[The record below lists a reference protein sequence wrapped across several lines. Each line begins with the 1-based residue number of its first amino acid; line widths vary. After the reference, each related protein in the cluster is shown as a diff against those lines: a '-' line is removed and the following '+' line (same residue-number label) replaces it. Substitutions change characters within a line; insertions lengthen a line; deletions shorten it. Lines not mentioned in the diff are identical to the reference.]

1 MRPVAG
7 VFKTHRETARAAE
20 DLAVSG
26 FSPEQINSFYPE
38 TADAHIHR
46 LPTSDTEQPGVG
58 GAIGGAVG
66 AALGL
71 AGGFELM
78 GATALI
84 PGVGPV
90 IAVGIAGAALFGAA
104 GLAAGAAIGA
114 AVDEDTTP
122 GVPSDE
128 LFFYEDALRQG
139 RSLIVVL
146 AKNEDESR
154 HARAIIARHGAE
166 SIDAAR
172 QDWWIGLRDVE
183 EEHYRALG
191 HNFEQD
197 QEIYRAGFEAALRRE
212 CRGQDVDS
220 TSDCLKWWYPDIW
233 DTEPFRAGYARG
245 NIYWRKVNHG

>member
-7 VFKTHRETARAAE
+7 VFHSHREAVRTAE

-26 FSPEQINSFYPE
+26 FSPGQVNVFFPE
-38 TADAHIHR
+38 TPEVKIHSI
-46 LPTSDTEQPGVG
+46 PTSETEQPGVG
-58 GAIGGAVG
+58 GAIAGAVG

-78 GATALI
+78 GVTALI

-90 IAVGIAGAALFGAA
+90 VAVGIAGAALFGV
-104 GLAAGAAIGA
+104 AGAAVGSA
-114 AVDEDTTP
+114 VGTAVDEGTTE
-122 GVPSDE
+122 GIPSDE

-139 RSLIVVL
+139 RSLVIVL
-146 AKNEDESR
+146 ARDEDER
-154 HARAIIARHGAE
+154 RRASHVIEHHGAE
-166 SIDAAR
+166 SLDAAR
-172 QDWWIGLRDVE
+172 QAWWIGLRDVE

-212 CRGQDVDS
+212 CRGQDADA
-220 TSDCLKWWYPDIW
+220 TTDCLKWWYPDVW
-233 DTEPFRAGYARG
+233 DTDAFRSGYARG
-245 NIYWRKVNHG
+245 NVYWQKANR